1 MVAPGGTRSQQSS
14 HHNKNNPYKKPSGAS
29 SGSTSS
35 GPAVSTSSTVQ
46 CTDCGWVFDDHSFLH
61 LHKVLMHSRRKA
73 TKTMTR
79 PEEYRCEQCQGGQTF
94 KQFEQ
99 FTEHLRCVHNDGR
112 HVCKFCTKMFKL
124 KGSLLVH
131 QR

>member
-1 MVAPGGTRSQQSS
+1 MVAGSARTQQSS

-29 SGSTSS
+29 SGTG
-35 GPAVSTSSTVQ
+35 GPTVSTSSTVQ

-61 LHKVLMHSRRKA
+61 LHKVLMHSRRKV

-79 PEEYRCEQCQGGQTF
+79 PEEYRCEQCEDRQTF
-94 KQFEQ
+94 RQFEQ
-99 FTEHLRCVHNDGR
+99 FTQHLVSVHNDSR

>member
-29 SGSTSS
+29 SG
-35 GPAVSTSSTVQ
+35 PAVSTSSTVQ
-46 CTDCGWVFDDHSFLH
+46 CTDCGWVFDDQSFLH
-61 LHKVLMHSRRKA
+61 LHKVLMHSRRKV
-73 TKTMTR
+73 TKSMTR
-79 PEEYRCEQCQGGQTF
+79 PEEYRCEQCQGRQTF
-94 KQFEQ
+94 KQLEEFSQ
-99 FTEHLRCVHNDGR
+99 HLRSVHNDSR